1 MISKILLN
9 GENRYALIFDEVTTG
24 EDIAEMRNAL
34 FELVAMAS
42 NETIT
47 DTNRY
52 YALQVVKALTAT
64 TDQMR
69 DFLSLY
75 FDGKKPV
82 NKKSFINCQISI

>member
-9 GENRYALIFDEVTTG
+9 GKNRYALIFDEVTTG

-34 FELVAMAS
+34 IELVAMAS

-47 DTNRY
+47 DTDRF

-64 TDQMR
+64 TGQIH

-82 NKKSFINCQISI
+82 SKECFINCKISI